1 MGVPLVRG
9 LFLGEWE
16 ETQRVHG
23 IYDYMF
29 AKGFL
34 PYW

>member
-1 MGVPLVRG
+1 MVSLVLG

-23 IYDYMF
+23 TNDYMF
-29 AKGFL
+29 AEGFI
-34 PYW
+34 PHW